1 MLQGRNVCSNPDEL
15 LLRQFKDSL
24 ARSTTSVTSFQDFSE
39 FRQRK
44 ADPKCSLNDVNPLN
58 RALGIYPITR
68 RTPHSLR
75 QHADLFVM
83 SNRVWTDSGR
93 FRECP
98 GMESLYVVT
107 HLSSMDPRMH
117 SSVKH
122 FYGQLAATGWLVDV
136 NRWDEKAGL
145 LTGCG
150 VRSQVIDVLEAQI
163 KRRPAMKKVS
173 TAVTKQRRNFS
184 QPKRTIGLDLGDR
197 NSWYCVL
204 DEGGQIRLEQR
215 VRTNAKA
222 LREVFGEM
230 PRSRIALETGTHSP
244 WISRLLNDLGHEVIV
259 ANARKVRL
267 IGESRKKDD
276 RLDAQT
282 LARLARIDS
291 VLLCPVKHRSAQAQA
306 DLTVIRAR
314 AALVR
319 ARTGLVNSARS
330 LAKSYGERLR
340 GCNVRNMNPEK
351 AESLS
356 PELQV
361 ALEPLLH
368 AIESLSERIVEYND
382 RIGALAEQRYP
393 QVELLKQI
401 KGVGTLIALTFL
413 LTLEDPHR
421 FRKSRDVGCYL
432 GLQPGRRNSGQSEPQ
447 MHISKEGDPYL
458 RTLLVQGAQHILGP
472 FGVDCDLRRWG
483 LKLAERGG
491 KSCKKRA
498 IVATARKLAVLLH
511 HLWVSGEVYEPLHN
525 SSRATVAA
533 AA

>member
-1 MLQGRNVCSNPDEL
+1 
-15 LLRQFKDSL
+15 
-24 ARSTTSVTSFQDFSE
+24 
-39 FRQRK
+39 
-44 ADPKCSLNDVNPLN
+44 
-58 RALGIYPITR
+58 
-68 RTPHSLR
+68 
-75 QHADLFVM
+75 
-83 SNRVWTDSGR
+83 
-93 FRECP
+93 
-98 GMESLYVVT
+98 
-107 HLSSMDPRMH
+107 
-117 SSVKH
+117 
-122 FYGQLAATGWLVDV
+122 
-136 NRWDEKAGL
+136 
-145 LTGCG
+145 
-150 VRSQVIDVLEAQI
+150 
-163 KRRPAMKKVS
+163 MKKVS
-173 TAVTKQRRNFS
+173 TVAAKASRNIS
-184 QPKRTIGLDLGDR
+184 QQKLTVGLDLGDR

-204 DEGGQIRLEQR
+204 DEAGRIRLEQR
-215 VRTNAKA
+215 VRTTAKA
-222 LREVFGEM
+222 LQEVFGAM
-230 PRSRIALETGTHSP
+230 PGSRIALEIGTHSP
-244 WISRLLNDLGHEVIV
+244 WISRLLSELGHEVIV

-282 LARLARIDS
+282 LARLARIDPA
-291 VLLCPVKHRSAQAQA
+291 LLYPVKHRSAQAQA
-306 DLTVIRAR
+306 DLMMIRAR
-314 AALVR
+314 AGLVR
-319 ARTGLVNSARS
+319 ARTGLVNTARG

-356 PELQV
+356 PELQA
-361 ALEPLLH
+361 ALEPLLN

-382 RIGALAEQRYP
+382 RIENLAQQSYP
-393 QVELLKQI
+393 QVALLKQI

-421 FRKSRDVGCYL
+421 FRKSRDVGCYV

-472 FGVDCDLRRWG
+472 FGIDCDLRRWG

-491 KSCKKRA
+491 RNGKKRA

-525 SSRATVAA
+525 SNRTTVAA